1 MTTPAYRIARN
12 IRDAADGWVLDAT
25 RITME
30 DERVATAPY
39 IESGEAGHDPE
50 DSPLRYRVAEPERFE
65 AYWNQAPDQK
75 GGRVYALFAFRS
87 TVYAQDMASA
97 QTRRNTE
104 ELELYVFA
112 RIGRADAGRNMAEAE
127 LSEQRLAELIA
138 RLGSKVV
145 SVGGLETGAND
156 QGYHFARRRIV
167 IGT

>member
-1 MTTPAYRIARN
+1 MTPAYQIARN
-12 IRDAADGWVLDAT
+12 IVQAADGWIIPTVVRD
-25 RITME
+25 RG
-30 DERVATAPY
+30 DEPTD
-39 IESGEAGHDPE
+39 GM
-50 DSPLRYRVAEPERFE
+50 RVAEDQRFE

-87 TVYAQDMASA
+87 TIYAQDLAA
-97 QTRRNTE
+97 GQTRRNTE

-112 RIGRADAGRNMAEAE
+112 RVGRAAAGHNMAEAE

-138 RLGSKVV
+138 RLGDKVV